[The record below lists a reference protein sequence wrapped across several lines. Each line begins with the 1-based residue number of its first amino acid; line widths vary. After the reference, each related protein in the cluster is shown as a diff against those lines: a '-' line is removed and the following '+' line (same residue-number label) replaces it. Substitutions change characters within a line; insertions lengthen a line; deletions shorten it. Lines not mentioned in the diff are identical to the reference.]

1 MKKRS
6 PFVVMFFL
14 ILVAPGRSQEFGLE
28 SIRVRAL
35 DTELALDS
43 MWRDSVWRWAGP
55 CVGESVTFRF
65 DYGDTIFRRAEV
77 PCGPALEES
86 TASIAPAS
94 LYAQPAL
101 QSYFLEWAI
110 SRFEL
115 NKLTAYLTSSSCF
128 PPLQSS
134 VFARLLSEVDEA
146 IFESDKCAVV
156 KKLGQNMCVTKS
168 QATEALL
175 RIPSEDRRLE
185 TLRAGF
191 FHFTFW
197 NREDIEELFE
207 LQFIRERALATFESR

>member
-6 PFVVMFFL
+6 HFVVMFFL
-14 ILVAPGRSQEFGLE
+14 ILVSPGRSQEHGLD
-28 SIRVRAL
+28 SIRVRAV
-35 DTELALDS
+35 DTEWAVDS
-43 MWRDSVWRWAGP
+43 IWSDSLWRWSGP
-55 CVGESVTFRF
+55 CIGESVTFRF
-65 DYGDTIFRRAEV
+65 DYGDTIFRRTTIPCV
-77 PCGPALEES
+77 PVLAES
-86 TASIAPAS
+86 TASATPAS
-94 LYAQPAL
+94 LYTQPTP

-115 NKLTAYLTSSSCF
+115 NQIAAYPTSSSCF
-128 PPLQSS
+128 PPLQSAG
-134 VFARLLSEVDEA
+134 FTRLLSEVDEA

-156 KKLGQNMCVTKS
+156 KKLGQTMCVTKS

-197 NREDIEELFE
+197 NREDIEALFE